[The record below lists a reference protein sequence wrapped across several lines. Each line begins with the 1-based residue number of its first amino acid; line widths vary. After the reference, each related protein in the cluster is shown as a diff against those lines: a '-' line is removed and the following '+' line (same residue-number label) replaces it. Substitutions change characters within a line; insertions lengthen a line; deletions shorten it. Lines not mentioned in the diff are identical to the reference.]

1 MNANSRTKLL
11 LRHLTCAA
19 MCLALCLYLPFL
31 TGQIPQIGRAL
42 SPMHIPVL
50 LAGFLCGPWWAMVVG
65 LSAPMLRHSLFL
77 MPPLVTAIAM
87 SFELAAYGLFSG
99 LLYQLLPKK
108 RSNIYVS
115 LILAMLGGR
124 IVWGIAMT
132 IISGVTGSEFGWAA
146 FIAGAFTSAVPGI
159 IVHIILIPVLVMSLA
174 KSRLFENG
182 ALRRL
187 ISAEKRATSALPT
200 LEKTPHEGIVKNK
213 IFPASS
219 PNAAG
224 RFLRGR
230 AKPARFHPILSL
242 ADLPRLLKDEIIHIA
257 QRLFRFHIHPSFA
270 KNRTPT

>member
-65 LSAPMLRHSLFL
+65 LVAPMLRHSLFL

-108 RSNIYVS
+108 RTYRLGHCHDDHQRRHRLRVR
-115 LILAMLGGR
+115 LGGLHR
-124 IVWGIAMT
+124 R
-132 IISGVTGSEFGWAA
+132 
-146 FIAGAFTSAVPGI
+146 
-159 IVHIILIPVLVMSLA
+159 SLYQRSSRYHRAHYLDSCVGDEPA

-182 ALRRL
+182 ALHRL
-187 ISAEKRATSALPT
+187 ISAEKRATSAP
-200 LEKTPHEGIVKNK
+200 PHLKK
-213 IFPASS
+213 RPM
-219 PNAAG
+219 
-224 RFLRGR
+224 RG
-230 AKPARFHPILSL
+230 
-242 ADLPRLLKDEIIHIA
+242 
-257 QRLFRFHIHPSFA
+257 
-270 KNRTPT
+270 